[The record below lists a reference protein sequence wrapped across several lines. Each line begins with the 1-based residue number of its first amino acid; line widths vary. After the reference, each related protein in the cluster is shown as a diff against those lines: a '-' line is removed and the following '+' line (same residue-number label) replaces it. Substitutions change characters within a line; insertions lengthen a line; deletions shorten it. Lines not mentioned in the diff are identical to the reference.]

1 MFCCSA
7 VGLQIFQVAVL
18 DKNNCSVDLRKL
30 ILMLSIVSGLV
41 IVVSAFYAAYSVQR
55 QQLIQASLSNNY
67 VYADKLAKTTDD
79 FLGSAQQQ
87 LMFSAAVL
95 SGKLHDKPTLA
106 SEVDRIRLQTDSFN
120 SVLIVDVTTE
130 VLATSPEALQITG
143 LKLSTPGVLESIRQR
158 APVISNPYVSTAGN
172 LLIFISHPIFSG
184 NGDYLG
190 FVAGTVYLKK
200 KSALHRLLGEHY
212 HKDGSYIYVVDQNR
226 RLIYH
231 PNAARLGETVDNN
244 PLIDRLVQGDEGESI
259 IVNSEGVEMLTGFA
273 IARKTGWGVVAQRPM
288 RAALAPLDNL
298 MQQVVYKTL
307 PAVILCFVV
316 IVWSAKKI
324 SMPLR
329 MLADGAQRMNDDGT
343 EKNIQNVKSWYFEAQ
358 ELKKAML
365 LGVGLLHGNI
375 RKLREDLHKDPLT
388 GLGNRRSLD
397 AALRKFKSLQMD
409 FSVLSIDIDYF
420 KTVNDTHGHDVG
432 DTVLQHLAQFLSHIC
447 RVDDVPCRVGGE
459 EFIILL
465 PGTHKVDAAKIAE
478 RLRQNVEAT
487 EIPVV
492 GKITISVGISCYP
505 EDARDVFAVF
515 KHSDEMLY
523 QAKRHGRNRVEVFQR
538 KSAHAQASA

>member
-259 IVNSEGVEMLTGFA
+259 IANSEGIEMLTGFA

-288 RAALAPLDNL
+288 RAALAPLDHL

-397 AALRKFKSLQMD
+397 AALQKFKSLQMD

-432 DTVLQHLAQFLSHIC
+432 DMVLQHLAQFLSHIC

-465 PGTHKVDAAKIAE
+465 PGTHKLDAAKIAE

-487 EIPVV
+487 DIPVV

-523 QAKRHGRNRVEVFQR
+523 QAKRHGRNRVEVFR
-538 KSAHAQASA
+538 PARADAEASA

>member
-7 VGLQIFQVAVL
+7 VGLQMFQVAVL

-55 QQLIQASLSNNY
+55 QQLIQASLANNY

-95 SGKLHDKPTLA
+95 SGKLNDKPTLA

-143 LKLSTPGVLESIRQR
+143 LKLSTPGVLESIRKR

-259 IVNSEGVEMLTGFA
+259 IANSEGIEMLTGFA

-288 RAALAPLDNL
+288 RAALAPLDHL

-397 AALRKFKSLQMD
+397 AALQKFKSLRMD

-515 KHSDEMLY
+515 KHGDEMLY
-523 QAKRHGRNRVEVFQR
+523 QAKRHGRNRVEVFR
-538 KSAHAQASA
+538 PARADAEASA

>member
-1 MFCCSA
+1 M
-7 VGLQIFQVAVL
+7 FQVAVL

-55 QQLIQASLSNNY
+55 QQLIQASLANNY

-397 AALRKFKSLQMD
+397 AALQKFKNLQMD

>member
-7 VGLQIFQVAVL
+7 VGLQMFQVAVL

-30 ILMLSIVSGLV
+30 ILMLSVVSGLV

-55 QQLIQASLSNNY
+55 QQLIQASLANNY

-95 SGKLHDKPTLA
+95 SGKLNDKSTLA

-143 LKLSTPGVLESIRQR
+143 LKLSTPGVLESIRKR

-259 IVNSEGVEMLTGFA
+259 IANSEGIEMLTGFA

-288 RAALAPLDNL
+288 RAALAPLDHL

-365 LGVGLLHGNI
+365 LGVGLLHANI

-397 AALRKFKSLQMD
+397 AALQKFKSLQMD

-432 DTVLQHLAQFLSHIC
+432 DMVLQHLAQFLSHIC

-538 KSAHAQASA
+538 KSAHAQAFA

>member
-143 LKLSTPGVLESIRQR
+143 LKLSTPGVLESIQKK

-273 IARKTGWGVVAQRPM
+273 IARTTGWGVVAQRPM

-397 AALRKFKSLQMD
+397 AALQKFKSLQMD

-420 KTVNDTHGHDVG
+420 KTVNDTYGHDVG
-432 DTVLQHLAQFLSHIC
+432 DMVLQHLAQFLSHIC

-459 EFIILL
+459 EFVILL
-465 PGTHKVDAAKIAE
+465 PGTQKVDAAKIAE

-505 EDARDVFAVF
+505 QDARDVLAVF

-523 QAKRHGRNRVEVFQR
+523 QAKRYGRNRVEVFQPECPDAET
-538 KSAHAQASA
+538 SA

>member
-1 MFCCSA
+1 
-7 VGLQIFQVAVL
+7 
-18 DKNNCSVDLRKL
+18 
-30 ILMLSIVSGLV
+30 
-41 IVVSAFYAAYSVQR
+41 
-55 QQLIQASLSNNY
+55 
-67 VYADKLAKTTDD
+67 
-79 FLGSAQQQ
+79 
-87 LMFSAAVL
+87 
-95 SGKLHDKPTLA
+95 
-106 SEVDRIRLQTDSFN
+106 
-120 SVLIVDVTTE
+120 
-130 VLATSPEALQITG
+130 
-143 LKLSTPGVLESIRQR
+143 
-158 APVISNPYVSTAGN
+158 
-172 LLIFISHPIFSG
+172 
-184 NGDYLG
+184 
-190 FVAGTVYLKK
+190 
-200 KSALHRLLGEHY
+200 
-212 HKDGSYIYVVDQNR
+212 
-226 RLIYH
+226 
-231 PNAARLGETVDNN
+231 
-244 PLIDRLVQGDEGESI
+244 VQGDEGESI

-288 RAALAPLDNL
+288 RAALAPLDHL

-388 GLGNRRSLD
+388 GLGNRRRLD
-397 AALRKFKSLQMD
+397 AALQKFKSLQMD

-432 DTVLQHLAQFLSHIC
+432 DMVLQHLAQFLSHIC

-465 PGTHKVDAAKIAE
+465 PGTHKLDAAKIAE

-487 EIPVV
+487 DIPVV

-523 QAKRHGRNRVEVFQR
+523 QAKRHGRNRVEVFQPECGD
-538 KSAHAQASA
+538 AEASA

>member
-1 MFCCSA
+1 M
-7 VGLQIFQVAVL
+7 FQVAVL
-18 DKNNCSVDLRKL
+18 DKNNFSVDLRKL

-55 QQLIQASLSNNY
+55 QQLIQASLANNY

-143 LKLSTPGVLESIRQR
+143 LKLSTPGVLESIQKK

-172 LLIFISHPIFSG
+172 LLIFISHPIFSE

-231 PNAARLGETVDNN
+231 PNAARLGKTVDNN

-273 IARKTGWGVVAQRPM
+273 IARTTGWGVVAQRPM

-420 KTVNDTHGHDVG
+420 KTVNDTYGHDVG
-432 DTVLQHLAQFLSHIC
+432 DMVLQHLAQFLSHIC

-459 EFIILL
+459 EFVILL
-465 PGTHKVDAAKIAE
+465 PGTQKVDAAKIAE

-505 EDARDVFAVF
+505 QDARDVLAVF

-523 QAKRHGRNRVEVFQR
+523 QAKRYGRNRVEVFQPECPDAET
-538 KSAHAQASA
+538 SA

>member
-1 MFCCSA
+1 VFCRSA
-7 VGLQIFQVAVL
+7 AGLQTFQVAVL

-55 QQLIQASLSNNY
+55 QQLIQASLANNY

-244 PLIDRLVQGDEGESI
+244 PLIDRLVHGDEGESI

-307 PAVILCFVV
+307 PAVILCLVV

-397 AALRKFKSLQMD
+397 AALQKFKNLQMD

-487 EIPVV
+487 DIPVV

-523 QAKRHGRNRVEVFQR
+523 QAKRHGRNRVEVFQPECGD
-538 KSAHAQASA
+538 AEASA

>member
-7 VGLQIFQVAVL
+7 VGLQMFQVAVL

-55 QQLIQASLSNNY
+55 QQLIQASLANNY

-143 LKLSTPGVLESIRQR
+143 LKLSTPGVLESIRKR

-298 MQQVVYKTL
+298 MQQVIYKTL

-397 AALRKFKSLQMD
+397 AALQKFKNLQMD

-515 KHSDEMLY
+515 KHGDEMLY
-523 QAKRHGRNRVEVFQR
+523 QAKRHGRNRVEVFR
-538 KSAHAQASA
+538 PARADAEASA

>member
-1 MFCCSA
+1 VFCCSA
-7 VGLQIFQVAVL
+7 VGLQMFQVAVL

-55 QQLIQASLSNNY
+55 QQLIQASLANNY

-95 SGKLHDKPTLA
+95 SGKLNDKPTLA

-143 LKLSTPGVLESIRQR
+143 LKLSTPGVLESIRKR

-259 IVNSEGVEMLTGFA
+259 IANSEGIEMLTGFA

-288 RAALAPLDNL
+288 RAALAPLDHL

-397 AALRKFKSLQMD
+397 AALQKFKSLQMD

-515 KHSDEMLY
+515 KHGDEMLY
-523 QAKRHGRNRVEVFQR
+523 QAKRHGRNRVEVFR
-538 KSAHAQASA
+538 PARADAEASA

>member
-7 VGLQIFQVAVL
+7 VGLQMFQVAVL

-55 QQLIQASLSNNY
+55 QQLIQASLANNY

-143 LKLSTPGVLESIRQR
+143 LKLSTPGVLESIRKR

-324 SMPLR
+324 STPLR

-397 AALRKFKSLQMD
+397 AALQKFKNLQMD

-515 KHSDEMLY
+515 KHGDEMLY
-523 QAKRHGRNRVEVFQR
+523 QAKRHGRNRVEVFR
-538 KSAHAQASA
+538 PARADAEASA

>member
-7 VGLQIFQVAVL
+7 VGLQMFQVAVL

-55 QQLIQASLSNNY
+55 QQLIQASLANNY

-143 LKLSTPGVLESIRQR
+143 LKLSTPGVLESIRKR

-200 KSALHRLLGEHY
+200 KSVLHRLLGEHY

-259 IVNSEGVEMLTGFA
+259 IANSEGIEMLTGFA

-288 RAALAPLDNL
+288 RAALAPLDQL

-397 AALRKFKSLQMD
+397 AALQKFKSLQMD

-432 DTVLQHLAQFLSHIC
+432 DMVLQHLAQFLSHIC

-505 EDARDVFAVF
+505 EDALDVFAVF

>member
-7 VGLQIFQVAVL
+7 VGLQMFQVAVL

-55 QQLIQASLSNNY
+55 QQLIQASLANNY

-259 IVNSEGVEMLTGFA
+259 IANSEGIEMLTGFA

-288 RAALAPLDNL
+288 RAALAPLDHL

-397 AALRKFKSLQMD
+397 AALQKFKSLQMD

-432 DTVLQHLAQFLSHIC
+432 DMVLQHLAQFLSHIC

-465 PGTHKVDAAKIAE
+465 PGTHKLDAAKIAE

-487 EIPVV
+487 DIPVV

-523 QAKRHGRNRVEVFQR
+523 QAKRHGRNRVEVFQPEC
-538 KSAHAQASA
+538 ADAEASA

>member
-7 VGLQIFQVAVL
+7 VGLQMFQVAVL

-55 QQLIQASLSNNY
+55 QQLIQASLANNY

-95 SGKLHDKPTLA
+95 SGKLNDKSTLA

-143 LKLSTPGVLESIRQR
+143 LKLSTPGVLESIRKR

-259 IVNSEGVEMLTGFA
+259 IANSEGIEMLTGFA

-288 RAALAPLDNL
+288 RAALAPLDHL

-397 AALRKFKSLQMD
+397 AALQKFKSLQMD

-432 DTVLQHLAQFLSHIC
+432 DMVLQHLAQFLSHIC

-465 PGTHKVDAAKIAE
+465 PGTHKVDATKIAE

-538 KSAHAQASA
+538 KSAHVQASV

>member
-55 QQLIQASLSNNY
+55 QQLIQASLANNY

-95 SGKLHDKPTLA
+95 SGKLNDKSTLA

-397 AALRKFKSLQMD
+397 AALQKFKNLQMD

-515 KHSDEMLY
+515 KHGDEMLY
-523 QAKRHGRNRVEVFQR
+523 QAKRHGRNRVEVFR
-538 KSAHAQASA
+538 PARADAEASA

>member
-1 MFCCSA
+1 M
-7 VGLQIFQVAVL
+7 FQVAVL

-55 QQLIQASLSNNY
+55 QQLIQASLANNY

-158 APVISNPYVSTAGN
+158 APFISNPYVSTAGN

-288 RAALAPLDNL
+288 RAALAPLDHL

-388 GLGNRRSLD
+388 GLGNRRRLD
-397 AALRKFKSLQMD
+397 AALQKFKSLQMD

-432 DTVLQHLAQFLSHIC
+432 DMVLQHLAQFLSHIC

-465 PGTHKVDAAKIAE
+465 PGTHKLDAAKIAE

-487 EIPVV
+487 DIPVV

-538 KSAHAQASA
+538 KSAHAQTPV

>member
-7 VGLQIFQVAVL
+7 VGLQMFQVAVL

-55 QQLIQASLSNNY
+55 QQLIQASLANNY

-95 SGKLHDKPTLA
+95 SGKLHDKSTLA

-143 LKLSTPGVLESIRQR
+143 LKLSTPGVLESIRKR

-259 IVNSEGVEMLTGFA
+259 IANSEGIEMLTGFA

-288 RAALAPLDNL
+288 RAALAPLDHL

-397 AALRKFKSLQMD
+397 AALQKFKSLQMD

-432 DTVLQHLAQFLSHIC
+432 DMVLQHLAQFLSHIC

>member
-1 MFCCSA
+1 

-55 QQLIQASLSNNY
+55 QQLIQASLANNY

-212 HKDGSYIYVVDQNR
+212 HRDGSYIYVVDQNR

-259 IVNSEGVEMLTGFA
+259 IANSEGIEMLTGFA

-307 PAVILCFVV
+307 PAVILCLVV

-397 AALRKFKSLQMD
+397 AALQKFKNLQMD
-409 FSVLSIDIDYF
+409 FSVLCIDIDYF

-487 EIPVV
+487 DIPVV

-523 QAKRHGRNRVEVFQR
+523 QAKRHGRNRVEVFQPECGD
-538 KSAHAQASA
+538 AEASA

>member
-7 VGLQIFQVAVL
+7 VGLQMFQVAVL

-55 QQLIQASLSNNY
+55 QQLIQASLANNY

-95 SGKLHDKPTLA
+95 SGKLNDKSTLA

-143 LKLSTPGVLESIRQR
+143 LKLSTPGALESIRQR

-259 IVNSEGVEMLTGFA
+259 IANSEGIEMLTGFA

-288 RAALAPLDNL
+288 RAALAPLDQL

-397 AALRKFKSLQMD
+397 AALQKFKSLQMD

-432 DTVLQHLAQFLSHIC
+432 DMVLQHLAQFLSHIC

-465 PGTHKVDAAKIAE
+465 PGTHKLDAAKIAE

-487 EIPVV
+487 DIPVV

-538 KSAHAQASA
+538 KSAHVQVSA

>member
-1 MFCCSA
+1 M
-7 VGLQIFQVAVL
+7 GLQIFQVAVL
-18 DKNNCSVDLRKL
+18 DKNNFSVDLRKL

-55 QQLIQASLSNNY
+55 QQLIQASLANNY

-95 SGKLHDKPTLA
+95 SGKLNDKSTLA

-307 PAVILCFVV
+307 PAVILCLVV

-397 AALRKFKSLQMD
+397 AALQKFKNLQMD

-432 DTVLQHLAQFLSHIC
+432 DMVLQHLAQFLSHIC

-515 KHSDEMLY
+515 KHGDEMLY
-523 QAKRHGRNRVEVFQR
+523 QAKRHGRNRVEVFR
-538 KSAHAQASA
+538 PARADAEASA

>member
-55 QQLIQASLSNNY
+55 QQLIQASLANNY

-95 SGKLHDKPTLA
+95 SGKLNDKSTLA

-143 LKLSTPGVLESIRQR
+143 LKLSTPGVLESIRKR
-158 APVISNPYVSTAGN
+158 TPVISNPYVSTAGN

-397 AALRKFKSLQMD
+397 AALQKFKSLQMD

-420 KTVNDTHGHDVG
+420 KAVNDTHGHDVG
-432 DTVLQHLAQFLSHIC
+432 DMVLQHLAQFLSHIC

-505 EDARDVFAVF
+505 EDAPDVFAVF

-523 QAKRHGRNRVEVFQR
+523 QAKRHGRNRVEVF
-538 KSAHAQASA
+538 

>member
-259 IVNSEGVEMLTGFA
+259 IANSEGIEMLTGFA

-288 RAALAPLDNL
+288 RAALAPLDHL

-397 AALRKFKSLQMD
+397 AALQKFKSLQMD

-432 DTVLQHLAQFLSHIC
+432 DMVLQHLAQFLSHIC

-465 PGTHKVDAAKIAE
+465 PGTHKLDAAKIAE

-487 EIPVV
+487 DIPVV

-523 QAKRHGRNRVEVFQR
+523 QAKRHGRNRVEVFQPEC
-538 KSAHAQASA
+538 ADAEASA

>member
-1 MFCCSA
+1 MFK
-7 VGLQIFQVAVL
+7 VAVL
-18 DKNNCSVDLRKL
+18 DKNNFSVDLRKL

-55 QQLIQASLSNNY
+55 QQLIQASLANNY

-143 LKLSTPGVLESIRQR
+143 LKLSTPGVLESIRKR

-172 LLIFISHPIFSG
+172 LLIFISHPIFSE

-231 PNAARLGETVDNN
+231 PNAARLGKTVDNN
-244 PLIDRLVQGDEGESI
+244 PLIDRLV
-259 IVNSEGVEMLTGFA
+259 
-273 IARKTGWGVVAQRPM
+273 
-288 RAALAPLDNL
+288 
-298 MQQVVYKTL
+298 
-307 PAVILCFVV
+307 
-316 IVWSAKKI
+316 
-324 SMPLR
+324 
-329 MLADGAQRMNDDGT
+329 
-343 EKNIQNVKSWYFEAQ
+343 
-358 ELKKAML
+358 
-365 LGVGLLHGNI
+365 
-375 RKLREDLHKDPLT
+375 
-388 GLGNRRSLD
+388 
-397 AALRKFKSLQMD
+397 
-409 FSVLSIDIDYF
+409 
-420 KTVNDTHGHDVG
+420 
-432 DTVLQHLAQFLSHIC
+432 
-447 RVDDVPCRVGGE
+447 
-459 EFIILL
+459 
-465 PGTHKVDAAKIAE
+465 
-478 RLRQNVEAT
+478 
-487 EIPVV
+487 
-492 GKITISVGISCYP
+492 
-505 EDARDVFAVF
+505 
-515 KHSDEMLY
+515 
-523 QAKRHGRNRVEVFQR
+523 
-538 KSAHAQASA
+538 

>member
-1 MFCCSA
+1 

-259 IVNSEGVEMLTGFA
+259 IANSEGIEMLTGFA

-288 RAALAPLDNL
+288 RAALAPLDHL

-397 AALRKFKSLQMD
+397 AALQKFKSLQMD

-432 DTVLQHLAQFLSHIC
+432 DMVLQHLAQFLSHIC

-465 PGTHKVDAAKIAE
+465 PGTHKLDAAKIAE

-487 EIPVV
+487 DIPVV

-523 QAKRHGRNRVEVFQR
+523 QAKRHGRNRVEVFQPEC
-538 KSAHAQASA
+538 ADAEASA

>member
-7 VGLQIFQVAVL
+7 VGLQMFQVAVL

-55 QQLIQASLSNNY
+55 QQLIQASLANNY

-143 LKLSTPGVLESIRQR
+143 LKLSTPGVLESIQKK

-172 LLIFISHPIFSG
+172 LLIFISHPIFSE

-231 PNAARLGETVDNN
+231 PNAARLGKTVDNN

-273 IARKTGWGVVAQRPM
+273 IARTTGWGVVAQRPM
-288 RAALAPLDNL
+288 RAALAPLDHL

-397 AALRKFKSLQMD
+397 AALQKFKNLQMD

-432 DTVLQHLAQFLSHIC
+432 DMVLQHLAQFLSHIC

-465 PGTHKVDAAKIAE
+465 PGTHKLDAAKIAE

-538 KSAHAQASA
+538 KSAHVQVSA

>member
-212 HKDGSYIYVVDQNR
+212 HRDGSYIYVVDQNR

-259 IVNSEGVEMLTGFA
+259 IANSEGIEMLTGFA

-307 PAVILCFVV
+307 PAVILCLVV

-397 AALRKFKSLQMD
+397 AALQKFKNLQMD
-409 FSVLSIDIDYF
+409 FSVLCIDIDYF

-487 EIPVV
+487 DIPVV

-523 QAKRHGRNRVEVFQR
+523 QAKRHGRNRVEVFQPECGD
-538 KSAHAQASA
+538 AEASA